1 MKKAILCGC
10 LFLGIGMQ
18 GMAQA
23 TFPVNGIADPRSRT
37 FAFVHATIIRK
48 AGDTVRDGT
57 LLIKQGRIVAVSQ
70 GTLPPAD
77 AVVVD
82 CSGKYIFP
90 SFIDLYSS
98 YGLPKSEQPQ
108 RLSRGERGPQFISDK
123 KGAYGW
129 NEAIHPEIDAA
140 DLFHADETAA
150 SAYRKAGFSVVLT
163 ASQDGIARGTGA
175 LVSLASPDDVR
186 DNLILLKKR
195 ASAHYSFDKGSS
207 TQDYPS
213 SLMGAIA
220 LLRQTYDD
228 AQWYAAHQQ
237 GKTEGVQPEEGV
249 NLSLEAWNRNQ
260 SLPQVFAV
268 NNKWDV
274 LRAAAIAREFHVSY
288 LMKTGT
294 DAYQR
299 LSEMQATGSRF
310 ILPLNFPDPY
320 DVSDPAQTRFL
331 SLAAL
336 KHWEL
341 APTQPAAFEKA
352 GIPFCFTLDGL
363 KEPGDWLKQ
372 LRKAF
377 HYGLSQQA
385 ALQALTLNPA
395 KFLGVD
401 DQLGSIEPGKWANF
415 LICSGPVFDE
425 NTIWYQHW
433 IQGYPYV
440 LESRGW
446 VDMRGDYAV
455 TIADEHLQWLIKGKP
470 TDPSLQIMRNGDTL
484 NGKIDVQQPLLRIS
498 FPAAKTHKANDSI
511 AQILLSGWIHADTL
525 QGTALLPDGREV
537 SWIAFRTRAYEPQAD
552 TAGESKT
559 YFPTPGPVY
568 YPFQA
573 FGSEQIAQ
581 QPEALLIKNATV
593 WTNEP
598 EGIMPHTDVLIRK
611 GKIAAIGKNLPAGNA
626 TVIDATGMH
635 LTPGIIDEHSHIA
648 ITGGVN
654 EGTQSVTSEV
664 RIADVINPEDVNI
677 YRQLAGGVTASHLL
691 HGSANTIGGQ
701 TQLIKMRWGH
711 NAEALKFQ
719 GWDPFIK
726 FALGENVKQSNW
738 GDNQHERFPQ
748 TRMGVEQVIVDA
760 FTRAQDYEK
769 LPADK
774 RRDLELDALVEILH
788 HQRFITCHSYVQ
800 SEITMLM
807 RVAEQFGFRVNTFTH
822 ILEGYKVA
830 DKMKAHGAGAGT
842 FSDWWAYKMEV
853 VDAIPYNATIL
864 DKMGVVTAIN
874 SDDAEMG
881 RRLNQESA
889 KSVKYGGLS
898 EEEAL
903 KLCTLYPARL
913 LHVDKWVG
921 SIKVGKDADLVLW
934 SDDPL
939 SIYAHV
945 EKTLVDGT
953 VYFDRIKDSLM
964 QVRNLQERSRII
976 QEMLQAKAHGEKT
989 QPIRLLPRF
998 ESQDAADIDLDISDL
1013 PYRRAVSAHD
1023 QFIDY

>member
-10 LFLGIGMQ
+10 LLAAVFTNAI
-18 GMAQA
+18 AQA
-23 TFPVNGIADPRSRT
+23 TFPVNGIADPRTRT
-37 FAFVHATIIRK
+37 FAFVHAVIVRK
-48 AGDTVRDGT
+48 AGDTVRDGM
-57 LLIKQGRIVAVSQ
+57 LLIRQGRIVSVST
-70 GTLPPAD
+70 GVAPPAD

-90 SFIDLYSS
+90 SFIDLYSR
-98 YGLPKSEQPQ
+98 YGLPQQKQVE
-108 RLSRGERGPQFISDK
+108 RVSRRERGPQFVSDK

-140 DLFHADETAA
+140 DMFHADETSA
-150 SAYRKAGFSVVLT
+150 SSYRKAGFGVVLT

-186 DNLILLKKR
+186 DNFVVLRKR
-195 ASAHYSFDKGSS
+195 ASANYSFDKGSS

-220 LLRQTYDD
+220 LLRQTYYD

-237 GKTEGVQPEEGV
+237 NKTDGVQSDEGV

-260 SLPQVFAV
+260 SLPQLFAV
-268 NNKWDV
+268 SNKWDA
-274 LRAAAIAREFHVSY
+274 LRAAAIGREFHVQY
-288 LMKTGT
+288 LIKAGG
-294 DAYQR
+294 DEYQR
-299 LSEMQATGSRF
+299 LTEIKATGSPF

-331 SLAAL
+331 TLATL

-363 KEPGDWLKQ
+363 KDPSDWLTQ

-377 HYGLSQQA
+377 HYGLSQEA
-385 ALQALTLNPA
+385 ALNALTLNPA
-395 KFLGVD
+395 RFLGVA
-401 DQLGSIEPGKWANF
+401 DQLGSLEPGKWANF

-425 NTIWYQHW
+425 NTVWYQHW

-440 LESRGW
+440 LQTNGWNDVRGTYTVEFPGESF
-446 VDMRGDYAV
+446 
-455 TIADEHLQWLIKGKP
+455 QWIIKGKP
-470 TDPSLQIMRNGDTL
+470 QTPGLQVFRKGDTL
-484 NGKIDVQQPLLRIS
+484 SGKMSWNEQLLQIS
-498 FPAAKTHKANDSI
+498 FPAQKSRRGADSV
-511 AQILLSGWIHADTL
+511 ATILLSGWIHGDTL
-525 QGTALLPDGREV
+525 QGSGIGPDGKTLSWLAYRTALYQPE
-537 SWIAFRTRAYEPQAD
+537 QD
-552 TAGESKT
+552 TTSHKQPF
-559 YFPTPGPVY
+559 YPNPGPVY

-573 FGSEQIAQ
+573 FGSEQIPQ
-581 QPEALLIKNATV
+581 QPAAILIKDATV
-593 WTNEP
+593 WTNEAD
-598 EGIMPHTDVLIRK
+598 GILPHTDVLVRK
-611 GKIAAIGKNLPAGNA
+611 GKIAAIGKNLSAPDAEIIN
-626 TVIDATGMH
+626 ATGMH

-664 RIADVINPEDVNI
+664 RIADVINPEDINI
-677 YRQLAGGVTASHLL
+677 YRQLAGGVTSSHLL

-711 NAEALKFQ
+711 NAEELKFQ

-769 LPADK
+769 QPPDK

-830 DKMKAHGAGAGT
+830 DKMKAHGAGAST

-864 DKMGVVTAIN
+864 DKMGITTAIN

-889 KSVKYGGLS
+889 KSVKYGNLT

-921 SIKVGKDADLVLW
+921 SIRVGKDADLVLW
-934 SDDPL
+934 NDDPL
-939 SIYAHV
+939 SIYARV

-953 VYFDRIKDSLM
+953 VYYDRIRDSLM
-964 QVRNLQERSRII
+964 QVRNEQERGRII
-976 QEMLQAKAHGEKT
+976 QEMLQAKAQGEKT
-989 QPIRLLPRF
+989 QPIRLFPRF
-998 ESQDAADIDLDISDL
+998 EEHDEADMDLDVSDA
-1013 PYRRAVSAHD
+1013 PYREAVSNYD
-1023 QFIDY
+1023 QFIQY